1 MLSNVKKN
9 DMVKW
14 MSKEEEELNEIICTS
29 TREGFLSFL
38 EDTTQRYVDSIDTLD
53 ELSVV
58 ALLLAV
64 RMGQY
69 EEDEDYEI
77 CSIIKEKMDMID
89 KHGMKLLKQKEDEK
103 N

>member
-1 MLSNVKKN
+1 MDGTPSTWIKDLKSTLSECLLAKSWK
-9 DMVKW
+9 
-14 MSKEEEELNEIICTS
+14 
-29 TREGFLSFL
+29 GFLSFL